1 MITSELF
8 QNVLLA
14 PAESGCDELLIASG
28 YATSAMAF
36 HHLDEL
42 RMLGFNQ
49 VKVKLIIGM
58 SPIEGISLSNH
69 SGFKQIMLS
78 DFPNNFEC
86 SYRNNN
92 PPFHTKL
99 YIWLNNGIPRDCF
112 LGSANYTQIAF
123 NERRQKEALTQCDPV
138 QAIEYYNQLI
148 EDSIYCTHPDSENT
162 IQIYNDS
169 YIRRRA
175 RERADIQIN
184 EEISQT
190 QPEINAAETVTV
202 SLLANDGT
210 LPAKSG
216 LNWGQRPELHR
227 EPNQAYIR
235 LPSTI
240 YNTNFFPPRGTHFTV
255 LTDDNKVLICSRA
268 QDNGKAI
275 HTPHN
280 NSLIGEYFR
289 SRLGLANGAF
299 ITLEDLIRYGRTDI
313 TFYKIDEESYLMD
326 FSV

>member
-8 QNVLLA
+8 QKVLIN
-14 PAESGCDELLIASG
+14 PVNNGSNELLIATG

-36 HHLDEL
+36 HHLEEL
-42 RMLGFNQ
+42 KNLGFDQ

-58 SPIEGISLSNH
+58 CSADGISLSNH
-69 SGFKQIMLS
+69 RGFKQIMSS
-78 DFPNNFEC
+78 DFQDIFEC

-99 YIWLNNGIPRDCF
+99 YIWLNNGTPTECF
-112 LGSANYTQIAF
+112 LGSANYTQTAF
-123 NERRQKEALTQCDPV
+123 NERIQKEALTQCDPE
-138 QAIEYYNQLI
+138 QAIAYYNQLI
-148 EDSIYCTHPDSENT
+148 DNSIYCTHPDSENT
-162 IQIYNDS
+162 IQIYNDR

-175 RERADIQIN
+175 RERAEVQIN
-184 EEISQT
+184 EAIAQT
-190 QPEINAAETVTV
+190 QPEINAAETITI

-240 YNTNFFPPRGTHFTV
+240 YTTDFFPPRGAHFTV

-268 QDNGKAI
+268 QENGKAI

-289 SRLGLANGAF
+289 NRLGLANGAF
-299 ITLEDLIRYGRTDI
+299 VTIEDLQRYGRTDI